1 MDEKFREVDF
11 GSFRKTINESEVH
24 QIKETASHCGN
35 TWEGSSI
42 SYMIILLGKDV
53 GRKLQ

>member
-1 MDEKFREVDF
+1 MDKKFREVDF